1 MIFSFFLFISGEN
14 RDIYRKCNLRVT
26 KETKLY
32 KKFIQCSLK
41 VSFHGQN
48 PQKYKNTNK
57 IISFKAWD
65 FFINYISTL
74 SKLVMYPFTFWY
86 SLASRAFKSQ
96 IFFSMHRIS
105 NGFKILFFPMEN
117 SFFLIQHS
125 LHPPFCWGGGVKV
138 LPNFLK
144 KGVAWQD
151 LNFYRGVAGKEW
163 VTFFKRGCNF
173 YIKKTKIW
181 YI

>member
-1 MIFSFFLFISGEN
+1 M
-14 RDIYRKCNLRVT
+14 
-26 KETKLY
+26 Y

-65 FFINYISTL
+65 FFVNYISTL

-96 IFFSMHRIS
+96 IFCSMHRIS

-125 LHPPFCWGGGVKV
+125 LHPPFLLGRRGEA
-138 LPNFLK
+138 PTQFFK
-144 KGVAWQD
+144 KGGAWQD
-151 LNFYRGVAGKEW
+151 LNFYRGLLGKSGWLFSSGVAIFTLKILKSDIFNDKK
-163 VTFFKRGCNF
+163 VYKRKCF
-173 YIKKTKIW
+173 SVITKNSN
-181 YI
+181 